1 MKDKIVFTFAEL
13 DYIYDVVKNA
23 VNRYEEPILKPSEMV
38 LQYSE
43 ENAQKIK
50 ERHLKELQQNEHYL
64 KMVELKEKLEKIELV
79 LNIEE

>member
-13 DYIYDVVKNA
+13 DYIYGVVKNA
-23 VNRYEEPILKPSEMV
+23 VNRLETPQIRASEMA

-43 ENAQKIK
+43 ENTQKIK

-64 KMVELKEKLEKIELV
+64 KMVGLKEKLEKIELV

>member
-13 DYIYDVVKNA
+13 DYIYGVVKNA
-23 VNRYEEPILKPSEMV
+23 VNSYEAPILKPSEMA

-43 ENAQKIK
+43 ENEQKIK
-50 ERHLKELQQNEHYL
+50 QRHLKELQQNEHYL
-64 KMVELKEKLEKIELV
+64 KMVALKEKLENIELV

>member
-13 DYIYDVVKNA
+13 DYIYGVVKNA
-23 VNRYEEPILKPSEMV
+23 VDRYEEPI
-38 LQYSE
+38 
-43 ENAQKIK
+43 IK
-50 ERHLKELQQNEHYL
+50 QNEHYL